1 MSMGKRGPPPDPARI
16 AAKEAGRKRYFPA
29 DRRACKNGHL
39 AERLTSNG
47 NCCECLRLVR
57 AWTGKVAKKGREI
70 VIA

>member
-1 MSMGKRGPPPDPARI
+1 MGKRGPPPDPARI
-16 AAKEAGRKRYFPA
+16 AAKEAERKRYVPS

-47 NCCECLRLVR
+47 NCCECRRL
-57 AWTGKVAKKGREI
+57 AYPWTGKVAKKGREI